1 MTDMIMMRDESRAI
15 KTGGTNT
22 PRDPVGTSQQASLA
36 AASARVLMQ
45 VREIVR
51 EVLYCQLEGVPCRGG
66 VKGEAMAVSEHRYI
80 SLKHSY

>member
-1 MTDMIMMRDESRAI
+1 MQLLGKLMTDMLMMRDESRAL

-45 VREIVR
+45 VRN
-51 EVLYCQLEGVPCRGG
+51 EGVCNC
-66 VKGEAMAVSEHRYI
+66 A
-80 SLKHSY
+80 